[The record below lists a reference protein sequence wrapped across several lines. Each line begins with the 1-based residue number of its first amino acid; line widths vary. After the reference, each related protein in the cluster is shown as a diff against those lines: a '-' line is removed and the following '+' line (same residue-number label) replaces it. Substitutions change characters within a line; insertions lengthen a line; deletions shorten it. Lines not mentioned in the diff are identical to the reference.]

1 MNFVNKIVP
10 TLLLSLLSVG
20 CSESTPTRSPEISET
35 IVPIQIDGTTIFVPQ
50 AWGAVRSDWPSPWR
64 NGVAASDGGWGQ
76 FETPLG
82 PLEQAGVYERPK
94 DGIFRASSV
103 GQRVDHRDPFFRL
116 SITFD
121 CQLSFQKRSWW
132 GQRQKE
138 PVCGFHTDRLELRY
152 QAPDEKP
159 MPYLTLLDGLKPD
172 DGLDLGNGWRTVARE
187 YSKKQ
192 IWFRFDASDWHK
204 HPGTLPRRLAVS
216 YERDGHT
223 WNHHVAL
230 SPKGWDIYFDTYD
243 LPLSRWSKRHAVAE
257 NLYEWLR
264 TQPANRQGSKR
275 FVWWDD
281 IRDRLTH

>member
-1 MNFVNKIVP
+1 MKFVNKIALIFV
-10 TLLLSLLSVG
+10 LSFLSVG
-20 CSESTPTRSPEISET
+20 CFESTPSRSPTISDK

-50 AWGAVRSDWPSPWR
+50 AWGAGRSNSPSPWR
-64 NGVAASDGGWGQ
+64 NGVIAGNGGWGQ

-82 PLEQAGVYERPK
+82 ALELAGVYDQPK
-94 DGIFRASSV
+94 GGIFRASSA
-103 GQRVDHRDPFFRL
+103 GQRVDPLDPFFKL

-132 GQRQKE
+132 GQWKKE
-138 PVCGFHTDRLELRY
+138 PVCGFHTDKLELRY

-172 DGLDLGNGWRTVARE
+172 DGIDLGNGWRAVARKH
-187 YSKKQ
+187 SKKP

-223 WNHHVAL
+223 WNHHFAL
-230 SPKGWDIYFDTYD
+230 SPRGWSIDFDTND
-243 LPLSRWSKRHAVAE
+243 LPLSRWSKRHATAE
-257 NLYEWLR
+257 ALYWWLR
-264 TQPANRQGSKR
+264 TQPANRDDSKR
-275 FVWWDD
+275 FAWWDD
-281 IRDRLTH
+281 IHDRLTH